1 MKEIIVYT
9 ADIKWLHYNE
19 LDFTE
24 INLDD
29 GNEREKFMEKYPY
42 LRTSP
47 QIFCDRRKIGGF
59 TDLIE
64 EDSNDL
70 RLTTIYMRRE
80 GKD

>member
-9 ADIKWLHYNE
+9 SNYCGYCGATKQWLQNNE

-24 INLDD
+24 INLDE

-47 QIFCDRRKIGGF
+47 QIFCDGGNIGGF

-64 EDSNDL
+64 EDPNDL
-70 RLTTIYMRRE
+70 R
-80 GKD
+80 